1 MDSQTDTTLDADR
14 IIQILIWFI
23 FTAATLSAVIGL
35 GMKYIMVRM
44 LGPDDWLTILAQVR
58 FTLAPP
64 PGVRELQGGGRDE
77 GDPWAGTD
85 QSLDQTIYL
94 GECIATSF
102 GASAGLG
109 RPWASLSK
117 ESQDTFLKVRYADIA
132 RARSIKTEYAS
143 TILLILSL
151 AIVKWSILVFIKRL
165 SQNIVTPRTRRS
177 VSAFVG
183 LWFVTATITSIFQC
197 AIPTPWDY
205 VNGHRCLDR
214 RAWWAYVSVVNVLT
228 ELCIAGLYL
237 LVMYKVQISRSK
249 KVVVLSLFLTRL
261 LVVAAAIAQLVTFFQ
276 VRPNSDLTLSL
287 KTPVLLNQTTL
298 SVSVITACVPYFKP
312 FMESINSEFVIRV
325 PSIGR
330 SEDGFSDGSVRT
342 DSYLL
347 FGSSNSAACHSI
359 RTS

>member
-1 MDSQTDTTLDADR
+1 MDSQTETTLDADR

-35 GMKYIMVRM
+35 GMKYIMVRK

-58 FTLAPP
+58 FTLALP
-64 PGVRELQGGGRDE
+64 PGVRELQGGPRDA
-77 GDPWAGTD
+77 GYPYGFFFSLASNLFIAVPWSYTD
-85 QSLDQTIYL
+85 
-94 GECIATSF
+94 
-102 GASAGLG
+102 
-109 RPWASLSK
+109 
-117 ESQDTFLKVRYADIA
+117 VA
-132 RARSIKTEYAS
+132 RARPIKTEYAS

-183 LWFVTATITSIFQC
+183 LWFVTATISSIFQC

-205 VNGHRCLDR
+205 VNGHQCLNR
-214 RAWWAYVSVVNVLT
+214 RAWWGYVSVVNVLT

-261 LVVAAAIAQLVTFFQ
+261 LVVAAAIAQLITFFR
-276 VRPNSDLTLSL
+276 VRPTSDLTLSL
-287 KTPVLLNQTTL
+287 KIPVILNQATL
-298 SVSVITACVPYFKP
+298 SLQIPWLLRPKCIYPNNGHGVRIDENTWKA
-312 FMESINSEFVIRV
+312 SE
-325 PSIGR
+325 
-330 SEDGFSDGSVRT
+330 
-342 DSYLL
+342 L
-347 FGSSNSAACHSI
+347 SSCTPTVFWSWYQVL
-359 RTS
+359 